1 MVGNKTFGRGGQNMR
16 NRFLGVL
23 TALLGAAAVVPAQAH
38 HSAAMFDAQH
48 PRSLSGTVRE
58 FQWTNPHCYI
68 QLVVTNAQGKAEEWS
83 LEMGA
88 PVYLYNEGW
97 RRSTVKAGD
106 KLDVTIAPLR
116 NGDKGGLLLKAV
128 TPDGKPLGKTTDKS
142 QDVSK

>member
-1 MVGNKTFGRGGQNMR
+1 MR
-16 NRFLGVL
+16 YRIFATL
-23 TALLGAAAVVPAQAH
+23 AAVLVFTGIETARAH

-48 PRSLSGTVRE
+48 PRSLTGTVRE

-68 QLVVTNAQGKAEEWS
+68 QLVVRNERGEPEEWS

-106 KLDVTIAPLR
+106 QLNVTIAPLR
-116 NGDKGGLLLKAV
+116 NGDKGGLLLKAL
-128 TPDGKPLGKTTDKS
+128 TADGRALGKTTDKT
-142 QDVSK
+142 QEVSK